1 MSDADAP
8 SPSAPPPG
16 HEPEETALPDLVQQE
31 LENIL
36 PLTARVRHAVT
47 QLGGIVVMLAQAL
60 RRMFTRPL
68 GMGEMAYQIEV
79 LGVRSLSIA
88 TLTAVF
94 AGLVISLQFA
104 FFLARFGVQHTVGKV
119 VVLTLFRELGPVLTA
134 LTVGARIG
142 SGITAELG
150 SMKVTEQLDAIRALG
165 ADPIKRLVSPR
176 LFACALVL
184 PALTALA
191 DVFGLVAGSVVVKS
205 QYEIPFD
212 QYFRS
217 AIETV
222 SMLDF
227 ASGIGKSAVF
237 GVIIAIV
244 GCFKGFTVEGG
255 TEGVGRATTETV
267 AIASVSVCLSDFFLT
282 KLFLAL

>member
-1 MSDADAP
+1 VSEP
-8 SPSAPPPG
+8 QPEPGPPT
-16 HEPEETALPDLVQQE
+16 EIAELVQQE
-31 LENIL
+31 LVSLL
-36 PLTARVRHAVT
+36 PWSARLKEAVEGFGVMTVMFVRASRR
-47 QLGGIVVMLAQAL
+47 AL
-60 RRMFTRPL
+60 SPPF
-68 GMGEMAYQIEV
+68 GFADIAHQVEQ

-94 AGLVISLQFA
+94 AGLVLSLQFA

-150 SMKVTEQLDAIRALG
+150 SMRVTEQIDAISALG
-165 ADPIKRLVSPR
+165 ADPIKKLVSPR
-176 LFACALVL
+176 LIACLLVM

-191 DVFGLVAGSVVVKS
+191 DVFGLAAGSLVVRS
-205 QYEIPFD
+205 QYDIPFE

-217 AIETV
+217 AVQTATL
-222 SMLDF
+222 MDF
-227 ASGIGKSAVF
+227 GSGIAKSAVF

-244 GCFKGFTVEGG
+244 GCTKGFGVTGG

-267 AIASVSVCLSDFFLT
+267 AVASVFVLLSDFFLT